1 MVHYLFISYNI
12 IKKVS
17 TECPNFVENS
27 RMSRT
32 TTANLQL
39 FNRFGGV
46 AARKLWIHNN
56 IVQFLLTNP
65 VKYITLLIFTATEV
79 SRVLKSNQWLPKIM
93 EQPLDAITVV

>member
-46 AARKLWIHNN
+46 AARKLD
-56 IVQFLLTNP
+56 T
-65 VKYITLLIFTATEV
+65 
-79 SRVLKSNQWLPKIM
+79 
-93 EQPLDAITVV
+93 